1 MTKKRNLAAPTE
13 QQKYFEAAQAPSPE
27 QDEGTRELGEL
38 YPFLISGGTNT
49 ERYYFTH
56 INDKT
61 KYKFNIRPRYF
72 GDESNYTEAFP
83 KRILEVLGTND
94 NAKIFCVFDWD
105 TVYDN
110 EANLKKHEAFESQFK
125 AEIANG
131 SLTLCPSMP
140 SIEYSKSKVM

>member
-72 GDESNYTEAFP
+72 GDESLAQHRMPEIRHSDAGVLGWDSSGM
-83 KRILEVLGTND
+83 KRI
-94 NAKIFCVFDWD
+94 A
-105 TVYDN
+105 
-110 EANLKKHEAFESQFK
+110 
-125 AEIANG
+125 
-131 SLTLCPSMP
+131 M
-140 SIEYSKSKVM
+140 